1 MSNDP
6 NDFSP
11 LTPGHFLIG
20 DSMISLPQEDTFIN
34 SNKRFKLLKDV
45 KIFGNVEAR
54 LSN

>member
-11 LTPGHFLIG
+11 LTPGHFPIG
-20 DSMISLPQEDTFIN
+20 DSMISLQEDIFIN
-34 SNKRFKLLKDV
+34 SNQRFKLLKDV
-45 KIFGNVEAR
+45 SRFLEIVEAR